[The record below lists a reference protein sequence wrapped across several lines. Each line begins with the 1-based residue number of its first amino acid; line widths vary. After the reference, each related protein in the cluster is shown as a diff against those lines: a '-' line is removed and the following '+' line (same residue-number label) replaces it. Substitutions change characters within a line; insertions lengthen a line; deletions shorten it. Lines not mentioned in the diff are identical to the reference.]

1 MAKTNTSS
9 QKRSDYGMLLTRDIG
24 APRRLVFEA
33 WINPE
38 QFAQW
43 WGPDGFT
50 NQRCE
55 LDVRPAGAIRI
66 DTRAPDGTVY
76 RIGGF
81 YQEIVEFE
89 KLVFSSSVLDGLGH
103 PLVDVLNT
111 ITFADGADGT
121 TLTVQVRVL
130 RSTEE
135 SIPFLEAMEPG
146 WKQSLE
152 RLRAYLALISTKP
165 V

>member
-1 MAKTNTSS
+1 
-9 QKRSDYGMLLTRDIG
+9 MLLTRNIG

-38 QFAQW
+38 HLAQW

-50 NQRCE
+50 SPRCE

-66 DTRAPDGTVY
+66 DMRAPDGTVY
-76 RIGGF
+76 PIGGF

-89 KLVFSSSVLDGLGH
+89 KLVFSSSVLDSLGH

-111 ITFADGADGT
+111 VTFADDAHGT
-121 TLTVQVRVL
+121 TLAVLVRVL

-135 SIPFLEAMEPG
+135 SVPFLEAMEPS

-152 RLRAYLALISTKP
+152 RLRAYLALI
-165 V
+165 

>member
-1 MAKTNTSS
+1 MTKTNTSS
-9 QKRSDYGMLLTRDIG
+9 PTRLDYGMLLTREIS

-33 WINPE
+33 WVHPE
-38 QFAQW
+38 HFAQW

-50 NQRCE
+50 NPRCE

-66 DTRAPDGTVY
+66 DMHAPDGTVY
-76 RIGGF
+76 PIGGF

-111 ITFADGADGT
+111 ITFADDAHGT
-121 TLTVQVRVL
+121 TLTVQFRVL

-152 RLRAYLALISTKP
+152 RLHAYLALISTKP